1 MSKFENHLSK
11 YYEKREQI
19 AGEIYFSWERFSNKN
34 REYLKN
40 FHKFKENLIKKMIL
54 KFCNIT
60 KNLDYALDEL
70 LHEVIVLIIRNMFS
84 ISSEE
89 IKQCMLEG
97 LSMAKERCG
106 IEDFYYKTFL
116 FMKS

>member
-1 MSKFENHLSK
+1 M
-11 YYEKREQI
+11 
-19 AGEIYFSWERFSNKN
+19 
-34 REYLKN
+34 KN
-40 FHKFKENLIKKMIL
+40 FHKFTENQIKKMIL

-60 KNLDYALDEL
+60 KNLDYARDEL
-70 LHEVIVLIIRNMFS
+70 LHEVILLIIRNMFS

-97 LSMAKERCG
+97 LSMAKERYG
-106 IEDFYYKTFL
+106 IEYFYYKTFF